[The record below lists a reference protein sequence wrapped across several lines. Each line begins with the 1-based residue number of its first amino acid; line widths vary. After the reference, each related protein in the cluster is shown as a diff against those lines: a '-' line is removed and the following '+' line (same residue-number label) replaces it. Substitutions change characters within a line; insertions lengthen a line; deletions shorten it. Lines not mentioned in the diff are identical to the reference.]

1 MEDLTGRQ
9 REILDYIRGTVADR
23 GYPPS
28 VREIGEALGLRSPST
43 VHSHLSSLVRSGHL
57 RRDPSKP
64 RAIEVVD
71 SHAPRLHQSATRD
84 VPLVGHIAAG
94 VPILAE
100 EQIEEILTLPTEF
113 TGQGPVFLLRVRGDS
128 MIDAGI
134 LDGDY
139 VVVRSQNIAE
149 TGQIVAALV
158 DGEEATVKRFAR
170 RDGAVVL
177 IPENPA
183 YEEMAF
189 TDGVQI
195 LGKVVAV
202 LRAI

>member
-9 REILDYIRGTVADR
+9 REILDFIRTTVADR

-28 VREIGEALGLRSPST
+28 VREIGDALGLRSPST
-43 VHSHLSSLVRSGHL
+43 VHSHLSSLVRAGHL

-71 SHAPRLHQSATRD
+71 SGRHLHRSSTRD

-94 VPILAE
+94 MPILAE
-100 EQIEEILTLPTEF
+100 EQIEEVLTLPTEF

-139 VVVRSQNIAE
+139 VVVRSQNVAE
-149 TGQIVAALV
+149 NGQIVAALI
-158 DGEEATVKRFAR
+158 DDEEATVKRFAR
-170 RDGAVVL
+170 RDGSIVL
-177 IPENPA
+177 TPENRN
-183 YEEMAF
+183 YEEMVF
-189 TDGVQI
+189 TEGVQI
-195 LGKVVAV
+195 LGKVIAV
-202 LRAI
+202 LRAM

>member
-1 MEDLTGRQ
+1 M
-9 REILDYIRGTVADR
+9 
-23 GYPPS
+23 
-28 VREIGEALGLRSPST
+28 
-43 VHSHLSSLVRSGHL
+43 
-57 RRDPSKP
+57 
-64 RAIEVVD
+64 
-71 SHAPRLHQSATRD
+71 
-84 VPLVGHIAAG
+84 
-94 VPILAE
+94 LAE
-100 EQIEEILTLPTEF
+100 EQIEEVLTLPTEF

-128 MIDAGI
+128 MIGAGI

-158 DGEEATVKRFAR
+158 DGEEATIKRFAR
-170 RDGAVVL
+170 RNGAVVL
-177 IPENPA
+177 IPENPS
-183 YEEMAF
+183 YEEMVF